1 MLNEFKKFIMRGSV
15 LDLAIGIIIGAAF
28 GAIINSL
35 VNDIIM
41 PVVGLAL
48 KGIDFSSLMIVLQE
62 GNPPSPYTTPA
73 LAKAAGAVTI
83 NYGIFFNS
91 IITFLI
97 VALVVFLIVKAI
109 NRMYVPKEEAPAPPT
124 KECTFCHTDI
134 PLKATRCP
142 NCTSQ
147 L

>member
-1 MLNEFKKFIMRGSV
+1 MINEFKKFILRGSV

-28 GAIINSL
+28 GAIVNSL

-41 PVVGLAL
+41 PWIGYLL
-48 KGIDFSSLMIVLQE
+48 KGINFASLMYVIQE
-62 GNPPSPYTTPA
+62 GNPPSPYSTPD
-73 LAKAAGAVTI
+73 LAKAAGAITM
-83 NYGIFFNS
+83 NYGFFINT

-97 VALVVFLIVKAI
+97 VALVVFLLVKGI
-109 NRMYVPKEEAPAPPT
+109 NRMYVPKEEAAPAI
-124 KECTFCHTDI
+124 KECNFCHTDI

>member
-28 GAIINSL
+28 GSIVNSL

-41 PVVGLAL
+41 PPIGLL
-48 KGIDFSSLMIVLQE
+48 LGGVNFSSLMIVLQE
-62 GNPPSPYTTPA
+62 GKTPPPYSTPDV
-73 LAKAAGAVTI
+73 AKSLGAVTI
-83 NYGIFFNS
+83 NYGVFINTL
-91 IITFLI
+91 ITFLI
-97 VALVVFLIVKAI
+97 VAFVVFLLVKAI
-109 NRMYVPKEEAPAPPT
+109 NRMYVPPAEAPAPAS